1 MKNKFLI
8 FLLALI
14 IIVVPSVSLAN
25 NKGTIDLADVG
36 GGLDWDKKGGDFD
49 WGGGSDWGNGG
60 GFDWDDDGTSGHNY
74 GSSNFGFFPFI
85 SGGGSDVFIFMILVV
100 ILLYAFRNKVNTTS
114 YRRSSSSTYSGNGY
128 KAKVEDL
135 MKGDRL
141 NLDKL
146 SQKDPGFSEGDF
158 IAWANNVFIQLQ
170 EAWTDKDWK
179 RIRTF
184 ESDTLFKT
192 HNSQLNNYIQKNQTN
207 VVEEIAVLN
216 TKLEEYREDNA
227 NEYLS
232 VIIQARYRDYLVDDL
247 SKAVIK
253 GDKNK
258 KYVMIYRMNFMRTLG
273 TKTEQIK
280 GLDAKNCPNCGAP
293 LSINESGVCEYCG
306 SEVSSGDYSWLL
318 YQLEPLNQ
326 SLA

>member
-8 FLLALI
+8 FLVALI
-14 IIVVPSVSLAN
+14 LIVVPTISLAY
-25 NKGTIDLADVG
+25 NKGQIDLADVG
-36 GGLDWDKKGGDFD
+36 GGLDWDNND
-49 WGGGSDWGNGG
+49 NGG
-60 GFDWDDDGTSGHNY
+60 GFDWGGGADWDDWDDGDDWGGNWSS
-74 GSSNFGFFPFI
+74 SSNFGFFPFI
-85 SGGGSDVFIFMILVV
+85 RGGVSDVFIFMIVV
-100 ILLYAFRNKVNTTS
+100 VVFLYLNRNKTKTRS
-114 YRRSSSSTYSGNGY
+114 RRSSSSSTYRGASYNS
-128 KAKVEDL
+128 KLEDF
-135 MKGDRL
+135 MKGERL
-141 NLDKL
+141 NLEKL
-146 SQKDPGFSEGDF
+146 SQKDSGFSEGDF
-158 IAWANNVFIQLQ
+158 IAWTNDVFIQLQ
-170 EAWTDKDWK
+170 KAWTDKDWK

-192 HNSQLNNYIQKNQTN
+192 HNSQLNNFIQKNQTN
-207 VVEEIAVLN
+207 VVEEIAILN

-232 VIIQARYRDYLVDDL
+232 VIIQARYRDYLIDDL
-247 SKAVIK
+247 SRAVIK

-273 TKTEQIK
+273 TKTKQTE

-293 LSINESGVCEYCG
+293 LSINESGICEYCG

-326 SLA
+326 RLA